1 MAENEVHCDTVDV
14 WRRFLT
20 DSKVAGFFSRSV
32 IANFDCF
39 RDSLKNSDI
48 DIRALANFASR
59 DSKRGCPR
67 SRLNRLKSDGERLE
81 RELVIDEW
89 QYDQYH
95 SREWLVGITGWS
107 LPINTVRISSGF
119 YWDFR
124 RMFCPVSV
132 TPVDLNISMH
142 CPVYFPTEK

>member
-1 MAENEVHCDTVDV
+1 M
-14 WRRFLT
+14 
-20 DSKVAGFFSRSV
+20 AGFFSRSV

-95 SREWLVGITGWS
+95 SRE
-107 LPINTVRISSGF
+107 
-119 YWDFR
+119 
-124 RMFCPVSV
+124 
-132 TPVDLNISMH
+132 
-142 CPVYFPTEK
+142 